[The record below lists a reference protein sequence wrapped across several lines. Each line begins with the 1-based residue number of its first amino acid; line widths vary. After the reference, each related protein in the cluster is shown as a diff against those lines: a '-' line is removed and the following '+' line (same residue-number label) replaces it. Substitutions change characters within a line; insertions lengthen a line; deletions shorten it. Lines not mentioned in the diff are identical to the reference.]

1 MITLV
6 RRLAIVSVLGL
17 AAAAVAYSH
26 LIVSHQS
33 TVEQANRYD
42 LAWTGFNGRLEV
54 TSLRER
60 VARYSA
66 TGDAAAGD
74 EVKLYFQIV
83 IGRLNTWASGEFGKF
98 IASSPLREARFEG
111 LIRDLTLLEP
121 LIDQIHDD
129 GARDQLM
136 RDLVAI
142 STAMDRI
149 GGEAYSASLN
159 EADALRSAL
168 RQKLEVE
175 TWITGTL
182 LTLGVLLVGFLLVQN
197 RWLSRAHA
205 TVAESAANHAFLARH
220 DALTS
225 LPNRLAFHDAFALEI
240 ERRVAGSV
248 AVLAIDLDGFKA
260 INDTLGHSAG
270 DALLVAVGDRLTRMV
285 GLWRDASAARFGGDE
300 FVVVLRVEDGVS
312 EAVDK
317 AENLRRALAEPY
329 RLPDGTVVIQA
340 TLGVAVATPAM
351 PDPLQLPD
359 NADLALSHAKARC
372 KGTVQVFDVTMRAD
386 LTRRRRIE
394 ADIITAIALG
404 EIAPQYQ
411 PQVDME
417 TGRIIGVEAL
427 ARWTHPILGRIGPDE
442 FVPIA
447 ECSGKVVELG
457 RAILERACSE
467 ATLMPD
473 GIKVSVNLSVA
484 QLVRDDLVDTVRDI
498 LDRTGLSPAR
508 LKLEVTESIVMSD
521 TERCIAT
528 LHKLK
533 QLGVAIALDDFGT
546 GYSALS
552 YLRLFDWDELKVD
565 RSFVRSIG
573 SDPHSL
579 SIIQAVVGLASQLGI
594 KVTVEGV
601 ETEEQRN
608 LLRHVGCRIGQ
619 GYLFGAAMP
628 LTALSA
634 RLLGTVLPAPAGRR
648 AHLRLVET
656 GSPQS

>member
-17 AAAAVAYSH
+17 AVAAVSYSH

-60 VARYSA
+60 VARFSA

-74 EVKLYFQIV
+74 EAKLYFQIV
-83 IGRLNTWASGEFGKF
+83 VGRLNTWGSGEFGKF

-111 LIRDLTLLEP
+111 LVRDLTLLEP
-121 LIDQIHDD
+121 LVDQIHDE
-129 GARDQLM
+129 GPRLQLM

-159 EADALRSAL
+159 EADAVRNAL

-182 LTLGVLLVGFLLVQN
+182 LTLGTLLVVFLLIQN
-197 RWLSRAHA
+197 RWLSRANA
-205 TVAESAANHAFLARH
+205 TVAKCAANHAFLARH

-240 ERRVAGSV
+240 ERRVAGRV

-285 GLWRDASAARFGGDE
+285 GLWQDASAARFGGDE
-300 FVVVLRVEDGVS
+300 FVVVLRVEEGVS
-312 EAVDK
+312 EAVEK
-317 AENLRRALAEPY
+317 AEILRRALAEPY

-340 TLGVAVATPAM
+340 TIGVAVATPAM

-359 NADLALSHAKARC
+359 NADLALSHAKARN
-372 KGTVQVFDVTMRAD
+372 KGTVQVFDVAMRAD

-394 ADIITAIALG
+394 ADIITAIGLG

-447 ECSGKVVELG
+447 ESSGKVVELG
-457 RAILERACSE
+457 RAILERACAE
-467 ATLMPD
+467 AALMPVD
-473 GIKVSVNLSVA
+473 VKVSVNLSVA
-484 QLVRDDLVDTVRDI
+484 QLVRDDLVDTVREI
-498 LDRTGLSPAR
+498 LRRTGLSPAR

-528 LHKLK
+528 LRKLK

-601 ETEEQRN
+601 ETEEQRS

-634 RLLGTVLPAPAGRR
+634 RLLGTALPAPASRR

-656 GSPQS
+656 GSPST

>member
-6 RRLAIVSVLGL
+6 RRLAIIAVLGLGL
-17 AAAAVAYSH
+17 AAVIYSH

-33 TVEQANRYD
+33 TVDQAKRYD
-42 LAWTGFNGRLEV
+42 IAWTGFNGRLEV

-60 VARYSA
+60 VARFAA
-66 TGDAAAGD
+66 TGDQDAAND
-74 EVKLYFQIV
+74 VKLFFQIV
-83 IGRLNTWASGEFGKF
+83 VGRLNTWGAGEFGKF

-111 LIRDLTLLEP
+111 LVRDLTSLEP
-121 LIDQIHDD
+121 LVEKLEEPQ
-129 GARDQLM
+129 ARAQLM
-136 RDLVAI
+136 RDLIAI

-159 EADALRSAL
+159 EAEAVRKSLRGQL
-168 RQKLEVE
+168 TVE
-175 TWITGTL
+175 TWITGL
-182 LTLGVLLVGFLLVQN
+182 LLSLGSLLVVFLLLQN

-205 TVAESAANHAFLARH
+205 TAATCAANHAFLARH

-240 ERRVAGSV
+240 ERQRPGCV

-260 INDTLGHSAG
+260 INDTLGHTAG
-270 DALLVAVGDRLTRMV
+270 DTLLIAVGDRLSKFV
-285 GLWRDASAARFGGDE
+285 SLWPEASAARFGGDE
-300 FVVVLRVEDGVS
+300 FVVILRVEDGVS
-312 EAVDK
+312 EALDK

-340 TLGVAVATPAM
+340 TIGLAVATPAT
-351 PDPLQLPD
+351 PDPMQLPD
-359 NADLALSHAKARC
+359 NADLALSHAKARN
-372 KGTVQVFDVTMRAD
+372 KGTVQLFDVTMRAD

-394 ADIITAIALG
+394 SDLIAAIALG
-404 EIAPQYQ
+404 EISPQYQ

-417 TGRIIGVEAL
+417 NGRIVGVEAL

-447 ECSGKVVELG
+447 ESSGKVVELG
-457 RAILERACSE
+457 RAILERACAE
-467 ATLMPD
+467 ATLMPAD
-473 GIKVSVNLSVA
+473 VKVSVNLSVA
-484 QLVRDDLVDTVRDI
+484 QLVRDDLVDTVQEI
-498 LDRTGLSPAR
+498 LGRTGLSPAR

-521 TERCIAT
+521 TDRCIAT
-528 LHKLK
+528 LRKLK

-619 GYLFGAAMP
+619 GYLFGAAVP
-628 LTALSA
+628 LNILSA
-634 RLLGTVLPAPAGRR
+634 RLLGTALPAPAGRR
-648 AHLRLVET
+648 AHLRLVDK
-656 GSPQS
+656 SPSAS

>member
-6 RRLAIVSVLGL
+6 RRLAILAVFGLGL
-17 AAAAVAYSH
+17 SAVVYSH
-26 LIVSHQS
+26 LIVSHQT
-33 TVEQANRYD
+33 TVDQAKRYD
-42 LAWTGFNGRLEV
+42 IAWTGFNGRLEV

-60 VARYSA
+60 VARFAA
-66 TGDAAAGD
+66 TGDQDAAND
-74 EVKLYFQIV
+74 VKLFFQIV
-83 IGRLNTWASGEFGKF
+83 VGRLNTWGAGEFGKF

-111 LIRDLTLLEP
+111 LVRDLTSLEP
-121 LIDQIHDD
+121 LVEKLEEPQ
-129 GARDQLM
+129 ARAQLM
-136 RDLVAI
+136 RDLIAI

-159 EADALRSAL
+159 EAEAVRKSLRGQL
-168 RQKLEVE
+168 TIE
-175 TWITGTL
+175 TWITGLL
-182 LTLGVLLVGFLLVQN
+182 LTLGSLLVVFLLLQN

-205 TVAESAANHAFLARH
+205 TAATCAANHAFLARH

-240 ERRVAGSV
+240 ERQRPGCV

-260 INDTLGHSAG
+260 INDTLGHTAG
-270 DALLVAVGDRLTRMV
+270 DTLLIAVGDRLSKFV
-285 GLWRDASAARFGGDE
+285 SLWPEASAARFGGDE
-300 FVVVLRVEDGVS
+300 FVVILRVEDGVS
-312 EAVDK
+312 EALDK

-340 TLGVAVATPAM
+340 TIGLAVATPAT
-351 PDPLQLPD
+351 PDPMQLPD
-359 NADLALSHAKARC
+359 NADLALSHAKARN
-372 KGTVQVFDVTMRAD
+372 KGTVQLFDVTMRAD

-394 ADIITAIALG
+394 SDLIAAIALG
-404 EIAPQYQ
+404 EISPQYQ

-417 TGRIIGVEAL
+417 NGRIVGVEAL

-447 ECSGKVVELG
+447 ESSGKVVELG
-457 RAILERACSE
+457 RAILERACAE
-467 ATLMPD
+467 ATLMPAD
-473 GIKVSVNLSVA
+473 VKVSVNLSVA
-484 QLVRDDLVDTVRDI
+484 QLVRDDLVDTVQEI
-498 LDRTGLSPAR
+498 LGRTGLSPAR

-521 TERCIAT
+521 TDRCIAT
-528 LHKLK
+528 LRKLK

-619 GYLFGAAMP
+619 GYLFGAAVP
-628 LTALSA
+628 LNILSA
-634 RLLGTVLPAPAGRR
+634 RLLGTALPAPAGRR
-648 AHLRLVET
+648 AHLRLVDK
-656 GSPQS
+656 SPSAS

>member
-6 RRLAIVSVLGL
+6 RRLAIVAVLGLGL
-17 AAAAVAYSH
+17 AAVIYSH

-33 TVEQANRYD
+33 TVDQAKRYD
-42 LAWTGFNGRLEV
+42 IAWTGFNGRLEV

-60 VARYSA
+60 VARFAA
-66 TGDAAAGD
+66 TGDQDAAND
-74 EVKLYFQIV
+74 VKLFFQIV
-83 IGRLNTWASGEFGKF
+83 VGRLNTWGAGEFGKF

-111 LIRDLTLLEP
+111 LVRDLTSLEP
-121 LIDQIHDD
+121 LVEKLEEPQ
-129 GARDQLM
+129 ARAQLM
-136 RDLVAI
+136 RDLIAI

-159 EADALRSAL
+159 EAEAVRKSLRGQL
-168 RQKLEVE
+168 TIE
-175 TWITGTL
+175 TWITGLL
-182 LTLGVLLVGFLLVQN
+182 LTLGSLLVVFLLLQN

-205 TVAESAANHAFLARH
+205 TAATCAANHAFLARH

-240 ERRVAGSV
+240 ERSRPGCV

-260 INDTLGHSAG
+260 INDTLGHTAG
-270 DALLVAVGDRLTRMV
+270 DTLLIAVGDRLSKFV
-285 GLWRDASAARFGGDE
+285 SLWPDASAARLGGDE

-312 EAVDK
+312 EALDK

-340 TLGVAVATPAM
+340 TIGLAVATAATT
-351 PDPLQLPD
+351 DPTQLPD
-359 NADLALSHAKARC
+359 NADLALSHAKARN
-372 KGTVQVFDVTMRAD
+372 KGIVQLFDVTMRAD

-394 ADIITAIALG
+394 SDLIAAIALG
-404 EIAPQYQ
+404 EISPQYQ

-417 TGRIIGVEAL
+417 SGRIVGVEAL

-447 ECSGKVVELG
+447 ESSGKVVELG
-457 RAILERACSE
+457 RAILERACAE
-467 ATLMPD
+467 ATLMPTD
-473 GIKVSVNLSVA
+473 VKVSVNLSVA

-498 LDRTGLSPAR
+498 LGRTGLAPSR

-521 TERCIAT
+521 TDRCIAT
-528 LHKLK
+528 LRKLK

-594 KVTVEGV
+594 RVTVEGV

-608 LLRHVGCRIGQ
+608 LLSHVGCRIGQ
-619 GYLFGAAMP
+619 GYLFGAAVP
-628 LTALSA
+628 LNILSA
-634 RLLGTVLPAPAGRR
+634 RLLGTALSAPAGRR
-648 AHLRLVET
+648 AHLRLVDK
-656 GSPQS
+656 GPSAS

>member
-60 VARYSA
+60 VARFAA

-74 EVKLYFQIV
+74 EAKLYFQIV
-83 IGRLNTWASGEFGKF
+83 VGRLNTWGSGEFGKF

-111 LIRDLTLLEP
+111 LVRDLTLLEP
-121 LIDQIHDD
+121 LVNQIHED
-129 GARDQLM
+129 GARLQLM

-159 EADALRSAL
+159 EADAVRNAL

-182 LTLGVLLVGFLLVQN
+182 LTLGTLLVVFLLVQN
-197 RWLSRAHA
+197 RWLSRANA

-240 ERRVAGSV
+240 ERRAAGRV

-270 DALLVAVGDRLTRMV
+270 DALLVAVGNRLTRMV
-285 GLWRDASAARFGGDE
+285 GLWQDASAARFGGDE

-312 EAVDK
+312 EAVEK

-340 TLGVAVATPAM
+340 TIGVAVATPAM

-359 NADLALSHAKARC
+359 DADLALSHAKSRN

-417 TGRIIGVEAL
+417 TGQIIGVEAL

-447 ECSGKVVELG
+447 ESSGKVVELG
-457 RAILERACSE
+457 RAILEKACAE
-467 ATLMPD
+467 ATLLPAD
-473 GIKVSVNLSVA
+473 VKVSVNLSVA
-484 QLVRDDLVDTVRDI
+484 QLVRDDLVDTVSEI
-498 LDRTGLSPAR
+498 LGRTGLAPSR
-508 LKLEVTESIVMSD
+508 LKLEVTETIVMSD

-634 RLLGTVLPAPAGRR
+634 RLLRTALPAPASRR

-656 GSPQS
+656 GSPST

>member
-6 RRLAIVSVLGL
+6 RRLAIVAVLGLGL
-17 AAAAVAYSH
+17 AAVIYSH

-33 TVEQANRYD
+33 TVDQAKRYD
-42 LAWTGFNGRLEV
+42 IAWTGFNGRLEV

-60 VARYSA
+60 VARFAA
-66 TGDAAAGD
+66 TGDQDAAND
-74 EVKLYFQIV
+74 VKLFFQIV
-83 IGRLNTWASGEFGKF
+83 VGRLNTWGAGEFGKF

-111 LIRDLTLLEP
+111 LVRDLTSLEP
-121 LIDQIHDD
+121 LVEKLEEPQ
-129 GARDQLM
+129 ARAQLM
-136 RDLVAI
+136 RDLIAI

-159 EADALRSAL
+159 EAEAVRKSLRGQL
-168 RQKLEVE
+168 TVE
-175 TWITGTL
+175 TWITGL
-182 LTLGVLLVGFLLVQN
+182 LLSLGSLLVVFLLLQN

-205 TVAESAANHAFLARH
+205 TAATCAANHAFLARH

-240 ERRVAGSV
+240 ERQRPGCV

-260 INDTLGHSAG
+260 INDTLGHTAG
-270 DALLVAVGDRLTRMV
+270 DTLLIAVGDRLSKFV
-285 GLWRDASAARFGGDE
+285 SLWPEASAARFGGDE
-300 FVVVLRVEDGVS
+300 FVVILRVEDGVS
-312 EAVDK
+312 EALDK

-340 TLGVAVATPAM
+340 TIGLAVATPAT
-351 PDPLQLPD
+351 PDPMQLPD
-359 NADLALSHAKARC
+359 NADLALSHAKARN
-372 KGTVQVFDVTMRAD
+372 KGTVQLFDVTMRAD

-394 ADIITAIALG
+394 SDLIAAIALG
-404 EIAPQYQ
+404 EISPQYQ

-417 TGRIIGVEAL
+417 NGRIVGVEAL

-447 ECSGKVVELG
+447 ESSGKVVELG
-457 RAILERACSE
+457 RAILERACAE
-467 ATLMPD
+467 ATLMPAD
-473 GIKVSVNLSVA
+473 VKVSVNLSVA
-484 QLVRDDLVDTVRDI
+484 QLVRDDLVDTVREI
-498 LDRTGLSPAR
+498 LGRTGLAPSR

-521 TERCIAT
+521 TDRCIAT
-528 LHKLK
+528 LRKLK

-608 LLRHVGCRIGQ
+608 LLRHVGCRVGQ
-619 GYLFGAAMP
+619 GYLFGAAVP
-628 LTALSA
+628 LNLLSA
-634 RLLGTVLPAPAGRR
+634 RLLGTALPAPAGRR
-648 AHLRLVET
+648 SHLRLVES
-656 GSPQS
+656 GPAAS

>member
-6 RRLAIVSVLGL
+6 RRLAILAVFGLGL
-17 AAAAVAYSH
+17 SAVVYSH
-26 LIVSHQS
+26 LIVSHQT
-33 TVEQANRYD
+33 TVDQAKRYD
-42 LAWTGFNGRLEV
+42 IAWTGFNGRLEV

-60 VARYSA
+60 VARFAA
-66 TGDAAAGD
+66 TGDQDAANDA
-74 EVKLYFQIV
+74 KLFFQIV
-83 IGRLNTWASGEFGKF
+83 VGRLNTWGSGEFGKF

-111 LIRDLTLLEP
+111 LVRDLTGLEP
-121 LIDQIHDD
+121 LVERIENPEAS
-129 GARDQLM
+129 ARLM
-136 RDLVAI
+136 RDLIAI

-149 GGEAYSASLN
+149 GGEAYNASLN
-159 EADALRSAL
+159 EAEAVRSSL
-168 RQKLEVE
+168 QGQLKVE
-175 TWITGTL
+175 SWITAL
-182 LTLGVLLVGFLLVQN
+182 VLTLGALLVIFLLLQN

-205 TVAESAANHAFLARH
+205 TAATCAANHAFLARH

-240 ERRVAGSV
+240 ERQRPGCVS
-248 AVLAIDLDGFKA
+248 VLAIDLDGFKA
-260 INDTLGHSAG
+260 INDTLGHTAG
-270 DALLVAVGDRLTRMV
+270 DALLIAVGDRLSKFV
-285 GLWRDASAARFGGDE
+285 SLWPDASAARFGGDE
-300 FVVVLRVEDGVS
+300 FVVILRVEDGVS
-312 EAVDK
+312 EALDK

-340 TLGVAVATPAM
+340 TIGLAVATPAT
-351 PDPLQLPD
+351 PDPMQLPD
-359 NADLALSHAKARC
+359 NADLALSHAKARN
-372 KGTVQVFDVTMRAD
+372 KGTVQLFDVTMRAD

-394 ADIITAIALG
+394 SDLIAAIALG
-404 EIAPQYQ
+404 EISPQYQ

-417 TGRIIGVEAL
+417 NGRIVGVEAL

-447 ECSGKVVELG
+447 ESSGKVVELG
-457 RAILERACSE
+457 RAILERACAE
-467 ATLMPD
+467 ATLMPAD
-473 GIKVSVNLSVA
+473 VKVSVNLSVA
-484 QLVRDDLVDTVRDI
+484 QLVRDDLVDTVREI
-498 LDRTGLSPAR
+498 LGRTGLAPSR

-521 TERCIAT
+521 TDRCITT
-528 LHKLK
+528 LRKLK

-608 LLRHVGCRIGQ
+608 LLRHVGCRVGQ
-619 GYLFGAAMP
+619 GYLFGAAVP
-628 LTALSA
+628 LNLLSA
-634 RLLGTVLPAPAGRR
+634 RLLGTALPAPAGRR
-648 AHLRLVET
+648 SHLRLVET
-656 GSPQS
+656 GPAAS

>member
-17 AAAAVAYSH
+17 AVAAVAYSH

-74 EVKLYFQIV
+74 EAKLYFQIV
-83 IGRLNTWASGEFGKF
+83 VGRLNTWGSGEFGKF

-111 LIRDLTLLEP
+111 LVRDLTLLEP
-121 LIDQIHDD
+121 LVDQIHED

-159 EADALRSAL
+159 EADALRNAL

-182 LTLGVLLVGFLLVQN
+182 LTMGVLLVVFLLVQN

-205 TVAESAANHAFLARH
+205 TVAKCAANHAFLARH

-240 ERRVAGSV
+240 ERRAAGSV

-417 TGRIIGVEAL
+417 TGRIAGVEAL

-447 ECSGKVVELG
+447 ESSGKVVELG

-484 QLVRDDLVDTVRDI
+484 QLVRDDLVDTVGEI
-498 LDRTGLSPAR
+498 LGRTGLAPSR

-521 TERCIAT
+521 TDRCIAT

-634 RLLGTVLPAPAGRR
+634 RLLGTALPARASRR

-656 GSPQS
+656 GSPST